1 MFVLI
6 PLVLL
11 GLLITAL
18 VVALKSGRKVA
29 DLEAAT
35 ARLRR
40 EVDSMQERL
49 QALELDP
56 ARRRANADAGQNV
69 EVAVRA
75 APAPPAEAA
84 PPMPELVPEFVPPAI
99 TISLDKP
106 TLRPVPEFMPEV
118 LPPVPA
124 PVPPPFQPVPPAPTP
139 PNTPAWATPGNALF
153 AKAKSWLL
161 TGNLVAKL
169 GLLILFLGV
178 SFLLKYVAAQVTL
191 PIELRLAGIA
201 LADIALLA
209 WAWRIRVARPGISLP
224 LQGTALAI
232 LMLVTFGA
240 FRLYE
245 LMPAGL
251 AFGLLFVLTA
261 FTCLL
266 AVLQNAVWLAV
277 FGIIGGFAVPI
288 LVSTG
293 GGSHI
298 GLFSYYALLNA
309 GVFAIALKRA
319 WRVLNV
325 LSFGFTFVV
334 ATAWGLLRYTP
345 DNYLSS
351 QLFLIL
357 FVLFYVGI
365 AVAYCARQ
373 APRLKHYVDG
383 TLVFGTP
390 LAAMALQY
398 GLVKHMH
405 FSLAFSA
412 LAAGL
417 FYTGLAVVL
426 WRRHGGHFRL
436 LAEAFL
442 ALGIVFGT
450 LAIPFALDGRW
461 TSAAW
466 ALEGAGIVW
475 VGLRQRQPLAWA
487 FGLLVQ
493 AGAWLSFLG
502 ILADMHTDIALQSN
516 LWLGFLLL
524 AAAALLMAINFRR
537 QHGVVHPKLAPE
549 LMQGLSVVFLT
560 GATAWLLAGLWTEI
574 LLRTDAITQLNLLTV
589 SALAVAGGLF
599 WLAQRLQWTAPR
611 LLLLVVQVL
620 AGIVLLLR
628 MGLEWNDHSSNLF
641 HGTFLSALL
650 LGAAALASSWFTQR
664 QARVE
669 INARL
674 SLAALPLLQWS
685 GLLWFVGIL
694 FPLAS
699 WLLRT
704 IDTDVSAH
712 PHAGE
717 HWLALYLI
725 LASIT
730 TPLFALLARHL
741 AWPQLRWFTLAAWI
755 GLGLWSANMLIAL
768 YLREYVPSALSWLA
782 LACALAAGEYMLRT
796 WSRAGWHIELR
807 MMRLLH
813 TVRTAAPWLMLWP
826 VGAIYLDAWLA
837 GQGDAVSPAWSRYL
851 PAWAMMLVLARLIR
865 RCRAGGWPVA
875 PIASW
880 YQHGLIPLAALWS
893 LGLIA
898 VWNLLDNG
906 AMAPLPYLP
915 LLNPLDLSTGFAI
928 LLGVAAWRL
937 LRAGQPPWLEQWS
950 SRVPLVAACFVY
962 GWFNLMLLRTVSNY
976 MAIPYAFDDLMAS
989 QFVQAMLSL
998 VWSITALLLMRHAA
1012 QHQRRGQW
1020 SLGAV
1025 LLVLVVLKLFL
1036 VDLSN
1041 VGGIARIVSFV
1052 GVGLLM
1058 VLIGYLAPFPKT
1070 EPVTEPTPENA

>member
-1 MFVLI
+1 MFGLI
-6 PLVLL
+6 SLIIF
-11 GLLITAL
+11 GLLITAFVQVL
-18 VVALKSGRKVA
+18 QYRRKVA
-29 DLEAAT
+29 DLELLT
-35 ARLRR
+35 ARLRKD
-40 EVDSMQERL
+40 VDSVQARL
-49 QALELDP
+49 RALEGLAEAP
-56 ARRRANADAGQNV
+56 V
-69 EVAVRA
+69 A
-75 APAPPAEAA
+75 APAVKSAA
-84 PPMPELVPEFVPPAI
+84 PV
-99 TISLDKP
+99 
-106 TLRPVPEFMPEV
+106 PVPV
-118 LPPVPA
+118 PVSVPAPA
-124 PVPPPFQPVPPAPTP
+124 PVPVSKAALIEPVELAKVAPAAPLPPKPAPPIASIPAQPAPAT
-139 PNTPAWATPGNALF
+139 PNTPSWIAHPDGLV
-153 AKAKSWLL
+153 AKAKNWLF

-178 SFLLKYVAAQVTL
+178 SFLLKYVSAQVTL

-209 WAWRIRVARPGISLP
+209 WAWRIRLQRPGISLP

-245 LMPAGL
+245 LIPAGL
-251 AFGLLFVLTA
+251 AFAVLFVLTA

-277 FGIIGGFAVPI
+277 FGIVGGFAVPL

-293 GGSHI
+293 SGNHI

-334 ATAWGLLRYTP
+334 ATTWGLLRYTP
-345 DNYLSS
+345 EHYLST

-357 FVLFYVGI
+357 FVLFYIGI
-365 AVAYCARQ
+365 AIAYCARQ

-390 LAAMALQY
+390 LAAMGLQY
-398 GLVKHMH
+398 GLVRH
-405 FSLAFSA
+405 FEFGLAFSA
-412 LAAGL
+412 LLAGL
-417 FYTGLAVVL
+417 TYTGLAVAL
-426 WRRHGGHFRL
+426 WRRVGFRL

-502 ILADMHTDIALQSN
+502 ILADMNTDTALQSN

-537 QHGVVHPKLAPE
+537 QQGVAHARLPAE
-549 LMQGLSVVFLT
+549 LMQGLSVLFLT

-611 LLLLVVQVL
+611 LLLLLVQLL
-620 AGIVLLLR
+620 AGVVLLAR
-628 MGLEWNDHSSNLF
+628 MGLDWSDHLTGLF
-641 HGTFLSALL
+641 HGTLVSGLL
-650 LGAAALASSWFTQR
+650 LAAAALASSWFMQR
-664 QARVE
+664 QARLQPD
-669 INARL
+669 AKL

-685 GLLWFVGIL
+685 GLLWFVGVL
-694 FPLAS
+694 YPLAT
-699 WLLRT
+699 WLLYLVDHQDPVQDRL
-704 IDTDVSAH
+704 A
-712 PHAGE
+712 E
-717 HWLALYLI
+717 HFLALYLV
-725 LASIT
+725 AVSVT
-730 TPLFALLARHL
+730 TPLFALLARRL
-741 AWPQLRWFTLAAWI
+741 VWPQLRWFTPAVWI
-755 GLGLWSANMLIAL
+755 GLGVWSANMLIAL
-768 YLREYVPSALSWLA
+768 YLRAYVPTGLSWLA
-782 LACALAAGEYMLRT
+782 LACALASGEFMLRT
-796 WSRAGWHIELR
+796 WSRAGWHLDVR
-807 MMRLLH
+807 TLRLLH
-813 TVRTAAPWLMLWP
+813 TIRTAGPWLMLWP
-826 VGAIYLDAWLA
+826 VGAIHLDVWLA
-837 GQGDAVSPAWSRYL
+837 AQGDSVSPAWSRYL
-851 PAWAMMLVLARLIR
+851 PAWAMMLALALLIR

-880 YQHGLIPLAALWS
+880 YQRTLIPLGALWS
-893 LGLIA
+893 LVLIA
-898 VWNLLDNG
+898 AWNFIDNG

-915 LLNPLDLSTGFAI
+915 LLNPLDLSSGFAI
-928 LLGVAAWRL
+928 LIGIAAYRL
-937 LRAGQPPWLEQWS
+937 LRAGQPSWLEPFQA
-950 SRVPLVAACFVY
+950 RVPVVAAGFVY

-976 MAIPYAFDDLMAS
+976 MGVPYAFDDMMAS

-1012 QHQRRGQW
+1012 RHQRRQQW
-1020 SLGAV
+1020 TLGAM
-1025 LLVLVVLKLFL
+1025 LLMLVVVKLFL

-1058 VLIGYLAPFPKT
+1058 VLIGYLAPFPKA
-1070 EPVTEPTPENA
+1070 EAVTEAKPESA